1 MVGGAPVNIWCSDN
15 GRVLDFVISVKQR
28 RVMNF
33 TLADVPFKFLCSLV
47 LVSSVVQFVNFGS
60 RFVRSPMKVL

>member
-1 MVGGAPVNIWCSDN
+1 VVGGALVNIWCIDN

-33 TLADVPFKFLCSLV
+33 TLADLPFKFLCSLV
-47 LVSSVVQFVNFGS
+47 LVSSVIS
-60 RFVRSPMKVL
+60 L